1 MEHLL
6 VSLEQSALGDAMRS
20 WRWLYPIVNT
30 AHIAGIALLFGSI
43 VSLDLR
49 YLGLW
54 KPVGADGLAR
64 VLVPVAVSGFVLALL
79 AGGMLFTTDARKYAA
94 MPLFQIKMAL
104 ISLGV
109 LNALYL
115 ARNRAT
121 AWAALISLA
130 AWTGALICGRFIGYL

>member
-6 VSLEQSALGDAMRS
+6 AILEQSALGDAMRT

-30 AHIAGIALLFGSI
+30 AHVAGIALLFGSI
-43 VSLDLR
+43 VALDLR
-49 YLGLW
+49 YLGMW
-54 KPVGADGLAR
+54 KSVGADGLAR
-64 VLVPVAVSGFVLALL
+64 VLVPVAVAGFVLAIL
-79 AGGMLFTTDARKYAA
+79 AGGLLFTTDARKYAA
-94 MPLFQIKMAL
+94 MPLFQIKLAL

-121 AWAALISLA
+121 TWAALISLA
-130 AWTGALICGRFIGYL
+130 TWTGALICGRFIGYL

>member
-1 MEHLL
+1 MEHLFAD
-6 VSLEQSALGDAMRS
+6 LEQSALGDAMRT

-30 AHIAGIALLFGSI
+30 AHIAGIALLFGAI
-43 VSLDLR
+43 ISLDLR

-54 KPVGADGLAR
+54 KSVGTDGLAR
-64 VLVPVAVSGFVLALL
+64 VLVPVAMCGFVLAVL
-79 AGGMLFTTDARKYAA
+79 AGGMLFTTDARKYAT

-109 LNALYL
+109 LNAMFL

-121 AWAALISLA
+121 TWAALISLA
-130 AWTGALICGRFIGYL
+130 TWTGALICGRFIGYL

>member
-1 MEHLL
+1 VENLL
-6 VSLEQSALGDAMRS
+6 LGLEQSALGDAMRS
-20 WRWLYPIVNT
+20 WRWLYPIINT

-54 KPVGADGLAR
+54 KSVGADGLAR
-64 VLVPVAVSGFVLALL
+64 VLVPVALSGLILALL
-79 AGGMLFTTDARKYAA
+79 AGGLLFATDARKYAA
-94 MPLFQIKMAL
+94 MPLFQIKLVL

-115 ARNRAT
+115 TRKRAT
-121 AWAALISLA
+121 RWAALISLT

>member
-1 MEHLL
+1 MEHLFAG
-6 VSLEQSALGDAMRS
+6 LEQSALGDAMRT
-20 WRWLYPIVNT
+20 WRWLYPIINT
-30 AHIAGIALLFGSI
+30 VHIAGIALLFGAI

-54 KPVGADGLAR
+54 NSVGADGLAR
-64 VLVPVAVSGFVLALL
+64 VLVPVAMCGFVLAVL

-109 LNALYL
+109 LNAVLL

-121 AWAALISLA
+121 TWAALISLA
-130 AWTGALICGRFIGYL
+130 IWTGALICGRFIGYL